1 MSKKSKKLSM
11 WTVWE
16 NKRAT
21 LCIRSVWMEFEKKIK
36 ESELTITTIA
46 NSEFF
51 FVTKREKEKKK
62 LEKLMPS
69 KRDA

>member
-1 MSKKSKKLSM
+1 
-11 WTVWE
+11 
-16 NKRAT
+16 
-21 LCIRSVWMEFEKKIK
+21 MEFEKKIK